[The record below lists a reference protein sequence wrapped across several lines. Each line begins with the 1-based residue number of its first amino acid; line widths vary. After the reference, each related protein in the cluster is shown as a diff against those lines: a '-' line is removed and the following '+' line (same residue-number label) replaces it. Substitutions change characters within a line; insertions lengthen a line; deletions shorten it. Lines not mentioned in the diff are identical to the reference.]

1 MRPFTDHQ
9 PAETRHGCLPDHRE
23 GCTRPA
29 AGRRLR
35 RAGLAA
41 LVLIAA
47 TAHGEDWILVASDDF
62 TRTYLDASA
71 VSRTQGT
78 ETRFQMRIRYSKPRD
93 MMGLR
98 YDGAT
103 TRYVISC
110 ESNLV
115 LSSQR
120 LLLDGA
126 EMVWTFPV
134 TDTPV
139 QADREIPGEVLGSV
153 CR

>member
-1 MRPFTDHQ
+1 MRLFTDQ
-9 PAETRHGCLPDHRE
+9 QSADTRHGRPPGHRE
-23 GCTRPA
+23 GCTCSA

-35 RAGLAA
+35 HASLAA

-47 TAHGEDWILVASDDF
+47 TARGEDWVLVASDDF
-62 TRTYLDASA
+62 TRTYVDASA
-71 VSRTQGT
+71 VSRTQGA
-78 ETRFQMRIRYSKPRD
+78 ETRFQMRIRFSKPRD

-110 ESNLV
+110 ETNLV
-115 LSSQR
+115 LSKQR
-120 LLLDGA
+120 FLLDGA
-126 EMVWTFPV
+126 EMVWTFPF
-134 TDTPV
+134 TDAPV
-139 QADREIPGEVLGSV
+139 QADREIPGEVLSSV